1 MSRQSDSLTAGRRE
15 ADCGAGEP
23 LHAGDPPRLRAAPG
37 SPLLPGLEGRWRASN
52 LIWLIYSV
60 SFFIEPL
67 QRGSRGGWLVFA
79 AIYASFLAIYLPLI
93 FSRSRRTRGL
103 LLAALAVLGAACY
116 PMNPSAGGGMF
127 IYVAAFGPF
136 AAPSFAIAAGTI
148 AAAALISAA
157 EGLLLHLSPW
167 AWGGLSFLAAA
178 VGTGNLLQALRMSAT
193 QRLLLAQ
200 EQIEHLAKVAE
211 RERIARDLHDVLGHT
226 LSVVVLKSEL
236 AGKLIGADA
245 QRARQEIGEVER
257 IARQAL
263 GEVREAI
270 RGYRTEGIA
279 AEIARAR
286 RALDAAGVRL
296 ECQPRSLRLEAA
308 HESVLSLVLRE
319 AVTNILRH
327 AGATSCRLEL
337 AADSGGTHLT
347 VHDNG
352 RGAGEYAGNG
362 LRGMRERVEALGGR
376 LEIRARQGTCLMVDI
391 PAPAGALMRNHP

>member
-1 MSRQSDSLTAGRRE
+1 MIESAPHPESRE
-15 ADCGAGEP
+15 AESA
-23 LHAGDPPRLRAAPG
+23 RAAPPSHG
-37 SPLLPGLEGRWRASN
+37 ELALPEKSARSRASN
-52 LIWLIYSV
+52 LIWLVYSV
-60 SFFIEPL
+60 FFLIVPL
-67 QRGSRGGWLVFA
+67 QTATIRDWLLLA
-79 AIYASFLAIYLPLI
+79 GAYGCFLALYFPLV
-93 FSRSRRTRGL
+93 FSRSDRKRRLML
-103 LLAALAVLGAACY
+103 LGMAILAVTYYPVNPGAGA
-116 PMNPSAGGGMF
+116 SLF
-127 IYVAAFGPF
+127 IYVAAFAPF
-136 AAPSFAIAAGTI
+136 VTPSLAFAVGTI
-148 AAAALISAA
+148 VAATLGSAA
-157 EGLLLHLSPW
+157 EGFLLHQGPW
-167 AWGGLSFLAAA
+167 QWACLAFIAA
-178 VGTGNLLQALRMSAT
+178 SIGAGNLIVALRMSSA

-236 AGKLIGADA
+236 AGKLIGAGDA
-245 QRARQEIGEVER
+245 QRSRQEIGEVEQ

-263 GEVREAI
+263 SEVRETI
-270 RGYRTEGIA
+270 RGYRAEGIA

-296 ECQPRSLRLEAA
+296 EWEARSVRLAPA
-308 HESVLSLVLRE
+308 HESVISLVLRE

-337 AADSGGTHLT
+337 AADGSGTHLT

-376 LEIRARQGTCLMVDI
+376 LEIDSRQGTRLTIEI
-391 PAPAGALMRNHP
+391 PAQEAA